1 MIAFS
6 VLLIL
11 RTPLISIYNSYRHKE
26 FYTGLSKF
34 TIGNMGFSETNCAID
49 SVVEAT
55 YVDDPLVKEQ
65 RGFDLMCEAG
75 VISELLDFGI
85 TT

>member
-1 MIAFS
+1 
-6 VLLIL
+6 
-11 RTPLISIYNSYRHKE
+11 
-26 FYTGLSKF
+26 
-34 TIGNMGFSETNCAID
+34 MGFSETNCAID